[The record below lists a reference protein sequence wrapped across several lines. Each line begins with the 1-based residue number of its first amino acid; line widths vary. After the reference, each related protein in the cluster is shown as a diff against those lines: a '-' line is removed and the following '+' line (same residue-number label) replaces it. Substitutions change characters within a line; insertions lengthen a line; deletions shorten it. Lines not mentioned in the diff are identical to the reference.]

1 MKDNILDLFN
11 LVQKKSIQLHKTG
24 KGNGLIFWRSIKD
37 TLKEYD
43 SQTTNWSN
51 KVLRLKSK
59 EKTFYNKVWNLDEKI
74 EHNHFL
80 IQQLRIPKKNEAT
93 PRKILQIA
101 LNSGQLK
108 KYLNTDNF
116 ELDLIHTY
124 KKLKLDKI
132 ETYIG
137 LSSAK
142 FKFDR
147 GLYREI
153 NKQLSKFL

>member
-24 KGNGLIFWRSIKD
+24 KGNGLIFWRSIKN
-37 TLKEYD
+37 TLRDYD
-43 SQTTNWSN
+43 LQKTNWSN
-51 KVLRLKSK
+51 KVLRVKSK
-59 EKTFYNKVWNLDEKI
+59 EKTFYNKVWNLNEKI

-80 IQQLRIPKKNEAT
+80 IQHLRIPEKDAAT

-116 ELDLIHTY
+116 ELDLIQTY

-132 ETYIG
+132 ETYIS
-137 LSSAK
+137 LSKAK
-142 FKFDR
+142 FKFDK
-147 GLYREI
+147 GLYKEI

>member
-24 KGNGLIFWRSIKD
+24 KGNGLIFWRSIKNI
-37 TLKEYD
+37 LKRYD
-43 SQTTNWSN
+43 SQTTKWSN

-59 EKTFYNKVWNLDEKI
+59 EKTFYNKVWKLDETI
-74 EHNHFL
+74 EYNHFL
-80 IQQLRIPKKNEAT
+80 IQHLRIPEKNESN

-101 LNSGQLK
+101 LNSGQLN

-116 ELDLIHTY
+116 ELDLIQTY

-132 ETYIG
+132 ETYIS
-137 LSSAK
+137 LSKAK
-142 FKFDR
+142 FKFDK
-147 GLYREI
+147 GLYKEI

>member
-11 LVQKKSIQLHKTG
+11 LVQKKSIQLHK
-24 KGNGLIFWRSIKD
+24 KRIGNGLIFWRSIKN
-37 TLKEYD
+37 TLREYD
-43 SQTTNWSN
+43 SQKTNWSN
-51 KVLRLKSK
+51 KVLRLNSK
-59 EKTFYNKVWNLDEKI
+59 NKTFYKKVWYLDEKI

-80 IQQLRIPKKNEAT
+80 IQHLRIPEKSEAT

-108 KYLNTDNF
+108 KYLNTNNF
-116 ELDLIHTY
+116 DTDLIQTY

-132 ETYIG
+132 ETYIS
-137 LSSAK
+137 LSRAK

-147 GLYREI
+147 GLYKEI

>member
-1 MKDNILDLFN
+1 MKDNILNLFN

-37 TLKEYD
+37 ILKEYD
-43 SQTTNWSN
+43 LQTTNWSN
-51 KVLRLKSK
+51 KVLRLKAK
-59 EKTFYNKVWNLDEKI
+59 EKTFYNKVWKLNETI
-74 EHNHFL
+74 EYNHFL
-80 IQQLRIPKKNEAT
+80 IQHLRIPEKDAVT

-116 ELDLIHTY
+116 ELDLIQTY
-124 KKLKLDKI
+124 KKLKMDKI
-132 ETYIG
+132 ETYIS
-137 LSSAK
+137 LSKFK

-147 GLYREI
+147 SLYQEI
-153 NKQLSKFL
+153 NKQLSTFL

>member
-1 MKDNILDLFN
+1 MKDNILNLFN

-24 KGNGLIFWRSIKD
+24 KVDGKIFWRSIKD
-37 TLKEYD
+37 TLRQYD
-43 SQTTNWSN
+43 SQKTNWSDN
-51 KVLRLKSK
+51 ILKIKSK
-59 EKTFYNKVWNLDEKI
+59 EKTFHKKVLNLDENI

-80 IQQLRIPKKNEAT
+80 IQHLRIPEKNEAN

-116 ELDLIHTY
+116 DLDLIQTY

-132 ETYIG
+132 EKYIN
-137 LSSAK
+137 LNNTN
-142 FKFDR
+142 FKFET
-147 GLYREI
+147 GLCNEI

>member
-24 KGNGLIFWRSIKD
+24 KGNGLIFWRSIKN
-37 TLKEYD
+37 TLKKYD
-43 SQTTNWSN
+43 LQTTKWSN

-59 EKTFYNKVWNLDEKI
+59 EKTFYNKVWNLDENI
-74 EHNHFL
+74 DHNHFL
-80 IQQLRIPKKNEAT
+80 IQHLRLPEKDSAT

-108 KYLNTDNF
+108 KYLAADNF
-116 ELDLIHTY
+116 EVDLIQTY

-132 ETYIG
+132 ETYIS
-137 LSSAK
+137 LSKAN
-142 FKFDR
+142 FKFDK
-147 GLYREI
+147 GLYKEI

>member
-1 MKDNILDLFN
+1 MKDNILDLFS

-24 KGNGLIFWRSIKD
+24 KGNGLIFWGSIKN
-37 TLKEYD
+37 TLKGYD

-59 EKTFYNKVWNLDEKI
+59 EKTFYNKVWKLDEKI

-80 IQQLRIPKKNEAT
+80 IQHLRIPEKDRAT

-101 LNSGQLK
+101 LNSGQLN
-108 KYLNTDNF
+108 KYLTTDNF
-116 ELDLIHTY
+116 DIDLIQTY

-132 ETYIG
+132 ETYIS
-137 LSSAK
+137 LSKVK

>member
-1 MKDNILDLFN
+1 MTENILDLFN
-11 LVQKKSIQLHKTG
+11 LVKKKSIQLHKTG
-24 KGNGLIFWRSIKD
+24 KVGGKLFWGSIKD
-37 TLKEYD
+37 TLREYD
-43 SQTTNWSN
+43 LQTTNWSN

-80 IQQLRIPKKNEAT
+80 IQHLRIPEENEAT

-101 LNSGQLK
+101 LNGGQLK
-108 KYLNTDNF
+108 KYLTPAKFD
-116 ELDLIHTY
+116 LDLIQTY

-132 ETYIG
+132 ETYIS
-137 LSSAK
+137 LSKVK

>member
-24 KGNGLIFWRSIKD
+24 KVDGKIFWRSIKD
-37 TLKEYD
+37 KLIEYD

-51 KVLRLKSK
+51 KILSVKSK
-59 EKTFYNKVWNLDEKI
+59 EKTFHKKVLNLDENI

-80 IQQLRIPKKNEAT
+80 IQHLRIPEKNESN

-116 ELDLIHTY
+116 ELDLIQTY
-124 KKLKLDKI
+124 KKLKMDKI
-132 ETYIG
+132 ETYIS
-137 LSSAK
+137 LSKVK